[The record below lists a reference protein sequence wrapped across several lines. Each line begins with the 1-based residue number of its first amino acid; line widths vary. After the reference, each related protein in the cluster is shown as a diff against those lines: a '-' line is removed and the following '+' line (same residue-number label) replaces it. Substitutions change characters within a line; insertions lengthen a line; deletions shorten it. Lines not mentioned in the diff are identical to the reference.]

1 MPNITSLHPKSSYI
15 LDSFFANITKLT
27 LTDFS
32 QQQQLLKRTKGLFID
47 LDRLGAEAFAEIFKY
62 DYFSNCIEKDRK
74 KYQEVLMFLTACI
87 IEKYSES
94 DLLRYFLPHDLS
106 QEENRPEYSVHNSRV
121 RHWFQLIGYWLRQ
134 LFNKPIYKLNPE
146 SSSLA
151 ESVKQLKISLNKKS
165 YIENSVDVDFRTHLS
180 RVLIQLDKK
189 IINSQLV
196 DLASK
201 GIIEREKRVAK
212 REEKLSRQ
220 ERLYSEKL
228 KILTESEEFFREKQQ
243 LFNDERKDLDEKNKG
258 LEKEKNE
265 LKETILDLK
274 KQKHEEKKYIHHL
287 QDENIQYVKVLE
299 ELVAKCLVS
308 LSDLPSHIKDEF
320 YRLKITT
327 DNAITNSTDKDSQP
341 KLYRAQS
348 CASFFFKQQAKDN
361 QSSLQ
366 TSESF
371 GFLSK

>member
-1 MPNITSLHPKSSYI
+1 MPRITSLHPKASYI
-15 LDSFFANITKLT
+15 LDSFFANIAKLT

-47 LDRLGAEAFAEIFKY
+47 LDRLGAEAFAGIFKY
-62 DYFSNCIEKDRK
+62 DYFNNCIEKDRK

-106 QEENRPEYSVHNSRV
+106 QEENRPEYSVNNSRV
-121 RHWFQLIGYWLRQ
+121 GHWFQLIGYWLRQ
-134 LFNKPIYKLNPE
+134 LFNKPIYKLNRE

-151 ESVKQLKISLNKKS
+151 DSVKQLKISLNKKC

-189 IINSQLV
+189 IINSQLE
-196 DLASK
+196 DLASE
-201 GIIEREKRVAK
+201 GIIEREKIVAK
-212 REEKLSRQ
+212 REEKLSSQ
-220 ERLYSEKL
+220 ERLFSEKL
-228 KILTESEEFFREKQQ
+228 KTLTASEECFRKKQQ
-243 LFNDERKDLDEKNKG
+243 LFNDEKKDLYEKNKG

-265 LKETILDLK
+265 LKETISGLK
-274 KQKHEEKKYIHHL
+274 KQKSEEKKYKHDL
-287 QDENIQYVKVLE
+287 EYENFQYVEVLE
-299 ELVAKCLVS
+299 ELVAKYRVS
-308 LSDLPSHIKDEF
+308 LSDLPSHIKDQF
-320 YRLKITT
+320 FRPKITT

-348 CASFFFKQQAKDN
+348 CASFFFEQQAKDN

-366 TSESF
+366 TSESL

>member
-1 MPNITSLHPKSSYI
+1 M
-15 LDSFFANITKLT
+15 
-27 LTDFS
+27 
-32 QQQQLLKRTKGLFID
+32 
-47 LDRLGAEAFAEIFKY
+47 
-62 DYFSNCIEKDRK
+62 
-74 KYQEVLMFLTACI
+74 
-87 IEKYSES
+87 
-94 DLLRYFLPHDLS
+94 
-106 QEENRPEYSVHNSRV
+106 
-121 RHWFQLIGYWLRQ
+121 
-134 LFNKPIYKLNPE
+134 
-146 SSSLA
+146 
-151 ESVKQLKISLNKKS
+151 KQLKISLNKKF

-189 IINSQLV
+189 IINSQLE

-201 GIIEREKRVAK
+201 GIIEREKIVAK

-265 LKETILDLK
+265 LKETISGLK
-274 KQKHEEKKYIHHL
+274 KQKHDEKKYIDHL
-287 QDENIQYVKVLE
+287 ENENFQYVKVLE
-299 ELVAKCLVS
+299 DLVAKSRVS
-308 LSDLPSHIKDEF
+308 LSDLPIHIKVKLF
-320 YRLKITT
+320 RLKITT

-348 CASFFFKQQAKDN
+348 YESFFFKQQAIDN

-366 TSESF
+366 TSKSL
-371 GFLSK
+371 GFFIKMK